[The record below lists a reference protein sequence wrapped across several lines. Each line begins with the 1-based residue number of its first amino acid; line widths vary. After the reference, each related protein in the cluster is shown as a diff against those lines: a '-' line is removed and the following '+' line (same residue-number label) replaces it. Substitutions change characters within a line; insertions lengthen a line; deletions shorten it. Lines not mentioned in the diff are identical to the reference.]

1 MELDRPFL
9 RLPFLFGAGR
19 LGEEAQALP
28 EAAWLPHPS
37 GLEGNTAVPLVS
49 INGELKDGF
58 DGQMAPTRYLLD
70 APYLLQV
77 VASFNEVVARS
88 RLMRLAPGA
97 VVQEHVDFNYH
108 WYSRVRIH
116 VPIITEPTVRF
127 FCGAD
132 EVHMAAGEAWLF
144 DSWRRH
150 RVINGSADERI
161 HLVIDIAGSAAF
173 WQMVRQVQRSEVPM
187 TPQVTAFEPDL
198 KPELITERFPFAP
211 IMAPGEMSAI
221 VAELLDDCRANPAND
236 PHMLNY
242 YHDVLFDLVHDWRRQ
257 WSLYGLTPEGIAGY
271 QGLLQ
276 RTRSALQENPRILV
290 TQSNNVG
297 INPII
302 VQRVLGAALQPRR
315 AAEFVTGRS

>member
-9 RLPFLFGAGR
+9 RLPFQFDAAR
-19 LGEEAQALP
+19 LGEEVQALA

-37 GLEGNTAVPLVS
+37 GLEGNSAVPLVS

-58 DGQMAPTRYLLD
+58 DGQMAPTSYLLD

-150 RVINGSADERI
+150 RVINGSANERI
-161 HLVIDIAGSAAF
+161 HLVIDLAGSAAF
-173 WQMVRQVQRSEVPM
+173 WHMVRRVQRGEASSG
-187 TPQVTAFEPDL
+187 PQSKPFEPDL
-198 KPELITERFPFAP
+198 NPELT
-211 IMAPGEMSAI
+211 
-221 VAELLDDCRANPAND
+221 
-236 PHMLNY
+236 
-242 YHDVLFDLVHDWRRQ
+242 
-257 WSLYGLTPEGIAGY
+257 T
-271 QGLLQ
+271 
-276 RTRSALQENPRILV
+276 
-290 TQSNNVG
+290 
-297 INPII
+297 
-302 VQRVLGAALQPRR
+302 
-315 AAEFVTGRS
+315 

>member
-9 RLPFLFGAGR
+9 RLPYQFDADR
-19 LGEEAQALP
+19 LGEELQALP
-28 EAAWLPHPS
+28 ESAWLPHPS

-49 INGELKDGF
+49 LNGESKDGF
-58 DGQMAPTRYLLD
+58 DGQMAPTPYLLD

-77 VASFNEVVARS
+77 VASFDEVVARS

-127 FCGAD
+127 FCGTE
-132 EVHMAAGEAWLF
+132 EVHMAAGDAWLF

-150 RVINGSADERI
+150 RVINGSANERI

-173 WQMVRQVQRSEVPM
+173 WQMVRQVQRADSPI
-187 TPQVTAFEPDL
+187 TPQSNVFEPDA
-198 KPELITERFPFAP
+198 KPKLITERFPFAP

-257 WSLYGLTPEGIAGY
+257 WSLYGLTPQGIAGVP
-271 QGLLQ
+271 GSL
-276 RTRSALQENPRILV
+276 
-290 TQSNNVG
+290 
-297 INPII
+297 
-302 VQRVLGAALQPRR
+302 AADAVRPRR
-315 AAEFVTGRS
+315 KPKSVGDPVERRRHQPHYFTAYFRRCPAATTCRRVCYGS

>member
-1 MELDRPFL
+1 
-9 RLPFLFGAGR
+9 
-19 LGEEAQALP
+19 
-28 EAAWLPHPS
+28 
-37 GLEGNTAVPLVS
+37 
-49 INGELKDGF
+49 
-58 DGQMAPTRYLLD
+58 
-70 APYLLQV
+70 
-77 VASFNEVVARS
+77 
-88 RLMRLAPGA
+88 MRLAPGA

-127 FCGAD
+127 FCGAE

-150 RVINGSADERI
+150 RVINGSANERI

-173 WQMVRQVQRSEVPM
+173 WQMVRQVQRADAPI
-187 TPQVTAFEPDL
+187 TPQTKAFEPDL
-198 KPELITERFPFAP
+198 RPELITERFPFAP

-236 PHMLNY
+236 PHLLNY

-276 RTRSALQENPRILV
+276 RTRSALKENPRALV
-290 TQSNNVG
+290 TQSNSVG

-302 VQRVLGAALQPRR
+302 LQRILGAALQPRR
-315 AAEFVTGRS
+315 AAEFATGRS